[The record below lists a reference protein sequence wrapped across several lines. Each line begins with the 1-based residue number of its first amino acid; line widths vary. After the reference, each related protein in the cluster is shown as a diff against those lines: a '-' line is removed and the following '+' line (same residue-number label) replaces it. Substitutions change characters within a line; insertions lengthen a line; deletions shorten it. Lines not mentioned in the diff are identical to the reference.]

1 MEEFLTLLFWG
12 LTAFTVAD
20 YVLGR
25 AQVRDVLR
33 AVVAAVF
40 AVAFVLVVHAKGLV

>member
-1 MEEFLTLLFWG
+1 MEEVLTVLFWG

-40 AVAFVLVVHAKGLV
+40 AVLFVVFVHGSLLQ